1 MISASE
7 GFVYVDRPLFLSF
20 FYSDTLFGLV
30 LKLLKNYLLRRMFDS
45 RLRATAKIRLT
56 LLLLFPIFIVEQTL
70 VWLYATDF
78 PKMLTT

>member
-1 MISASE
+1 M
-7 GFVYVDRPLFLSF
+7 YVDRPLFLSF